1 MMWKMEVKEGMILVA
16 EAVRVQRHSGRWCP
30 LPELEN
36 PSRTEDAIEN
46 CKQKNVT
53 A

>member
-1 MMWKMEVKEGMILVA
+1 MWKIEVKEGMILLV
-16 EAVRVQRHSGRWCP
+16 EVVRVQRHSGRWRP

-36 PSRTEDAIEN
+36 PSRNENAIEIL
-46 CKQKNVT
+46 KQRNVT